1 MKLLKGQLAM
11 NKKISARQWLVYIII
26 GLIGQVA
33 WVIENM
39 YLNTYIFS
47 FGVGESYSSYIS
59 ITNAASAIV
68 AVLTTLLLGTLSD
81 KIGKRKFFISIGYIL
96 WGISTLSF
104 GFIKVDTIQS
114 LFSLEALSAAK
125 TAAVF
130 VIVLDCI
137 MTFFGST
144 SNDAAFN
151 AYVTE
156 TTDSG
161 SVSKV
166 QGVLATFPILAM
178 LIVFGLLNPLTENG
192 SWDLFFY
199 IIGGL
204 TLVAGVSGLFLI
216 PKEEKKTTNAD
227 GFVKRMVSGFLPVN
241 IKSNPGLY
249 IGFIAFLI
257 YCIATNIFMPYL
269 MIYVQYTM
277 EITGFEFIL
286 ALGIALIIGAVVTII
301 LGFVQNRVGII
312 KMLIPTALLFAVGC
326 ILLSFVQKGQL
337 ILFILFATIMMS
349 GFMSQSSTL
358 NALIRERTPSGEE
371 GSYQGVRMI
380 FQVAIPMCTGPF
392 IGEAIV
398 RGMSTSSYVDSLTKE
413 LSPLPPNYIFLFAG
427 IVALLSLIPSII
439 LVIKNKSS
447 EKKEGKE

>member
-1 MKLLKGQLAM
+1 MS
-11 NKKISARQWLVYIII
+11 KKISARQWLVYIII

-47 FGVGESYSSYIS
+47 FGVGESYSTYIS

-68 AVLTTLLLGTLSD
+68 AVLTTMLLGTLSD
-81 KIGKRKFFISIGYIL
+81 KIGKRKFFISVGYIL

-104 GFIKVDTIQS
+104 GFIKVTTIQG
-114 LFSLEALSAAK
+114 LFGLEALSAAK
-125 TAAVF
+125 TAAVL

-192 SWDLFFY
+192 NWDLFFY
-199 IIGGL
+199 IIGGV
-204 TLVAGVSGLFLI
+204 TLASGIIGLFLI
-216 PKEEKKTTNAD
+216 PKEEKREVETI
-227 GFVKRMVSGFLPVN
+227 GFAKRMISGFLPENV
-241 IKSNPGLY
+241 KKNPTLY
-249 IGFIAFLI
+249 IGLVAFLI
-257 YCIATNIFMPYL
+257 YCIASNIFMPYL

-277 EITGFEFIL
+277 EISGFEFIL
-286 ALGIALIIGAVVTII
+286 ALGIALIIGAVVTIV
-301 LGFVQNRVGII
+301 LGFIQNRIGII
-312 KMLIPTALLFAVGC
+312 KMLVPTALLFSVGC
-326 ILLSFVQKGQL
+326 ILLSLVQKGQL
-337 ILFILFATIMMS
+337 VLFILFATIMMS
-349 GFMSQSSTL
+349 GYMSQSSTL
-358 NALIRERTPSGEE
+358 SALIREYTPSGEE
-371 GSYQGVRMI
+371 GSYQGLRMI
-380 FQVAIPMCTGPF
+380 FQVAIPMCTGPV

-398 RGMSTSSYVDSLTKE
+398 RSMSNATYTDALTKE
-413 LSPLPPNYIFLFAG
+413 LSPLPPNYIFVFAG
-427 IVALLSLIPSII
+427 IVGLLSLIPSVIMII
-439 LVIKNKSS
+439 RNKKTQNR
-447 EKKEGKE
+447 EKGE